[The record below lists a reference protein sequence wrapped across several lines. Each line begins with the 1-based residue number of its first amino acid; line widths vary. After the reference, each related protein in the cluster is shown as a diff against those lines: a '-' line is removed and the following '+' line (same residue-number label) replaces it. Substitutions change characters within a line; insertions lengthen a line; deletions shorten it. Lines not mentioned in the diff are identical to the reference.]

1 MKKAIILIAAFL
13 TFSCSDD
20 SRREAAFPTR
30 ELTLAGD
37 SFKYRIFV
45 PKVRDPNSKIPVM
58 LYLHGSG
65 ARGTDNRNQ
74 LGGFPE
80 WIEEHPERFQFAIV
94 FPQCPEET
102 FWTAPQIEKAL
113 AALDKTIF
121 EVNGDQKKLFLAGY
135 SMGAFGVWQT
145 AIAKPDKFAAIISVA
160 GGVVPLGVVS
170 ATDRSLLST
179 QVATASASPDVF
191 QAYADALKDVSV
203 WLVHGDED
211 DSVPVEQSRKLAAA
225 FKVAGASDLN
235 YRELPGVDHG
245 SVGNAFRDE
254 KLFEWLGQK
263 SK

>member
-1 MKKAIILIAAFL
+1 MKIALILIAAFV

-20 SRREAAFPTR
+20 NWRESSFPAR
-30 ELTLAGD
+30 ELTLDGNT
-37 SFKYRIFV
+37 FKYRKYV
-45 PKVRDPNSKIPVM
+45 PEDRDPSSKIPVM

-65 ARGTDNRNQ
+65 ARGDDNREQ

-80 WIEEHPERFQFAIV
+80 WIKEHPERFQFAIV
-94 FPQCPEET
+94 FPQCPAGT
-102 FWTAPQIEKAL
+102 FWTAPQIKKAL
-113 AALDKTIF
+113 AVLDKTVSEI
-121 EVNGDQKKLFLAGY
+121 NGDQTKLFLAGY
-135 SMGAFGVWQT
+135 SMGGFGVWQT
-145 AIAKPDKFAAIISVA
+145 AIAYPDKFAAIVSVA

-179 QVATASASPDVF
+179 QVATAAAAPDVF

-203 WLVHGDED
+203 WIVHGDED

-225 FKVAGASDLN
+225 LKAAGANDLN
-235 YRELPGVDHG
+235 YRELPGVDHA